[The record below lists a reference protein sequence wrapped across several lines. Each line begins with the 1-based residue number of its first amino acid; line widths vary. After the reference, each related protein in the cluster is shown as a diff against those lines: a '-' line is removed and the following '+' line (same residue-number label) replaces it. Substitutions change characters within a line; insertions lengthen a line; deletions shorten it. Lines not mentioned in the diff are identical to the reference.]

1 MFAYLRTVF
10 TVNMKI
16 ENSNIKDAHVGSTSQ
31 PGTVPLRL
39 TKKFSKPIKKIPPEQ
54 RRKKIVAVLFLN
66 RCRANEVRELALGIK
81 RKKVGTNKGEKAL
94 DKISKA
100 QIKI

>member
-1 MFAYLRTVF
+1 MPTYLQGFEVMR
-10 TVNMKI
+10 
-16 ENSNIKDAHVGSTSQ
+16 
-31 PGTVPLRL
+31 
-39 TKKFSKPIKKIPPEQ
+39 
-54 RRKKIVAVLFLN
+54 VLSESAEII
-66 RCRANEVRELALGIK
+66 RIK